1 MCRTD
6 ITDKHDASLIP
17 SVPRFTGHD
26 PETQECEDTAQP
38 GEGSCDGE
46 KDIGAKDCAH
56 MAFVSCDSR
65 NRQRANVQKWEVR
78 VRVLSHNGRRFPSAP
93 LIVFILLCLGGQ
105 VYAFSRLRLRYT
117 QNKGAM
123 ANKRRS
129 PSCRQPGERYLSE
142 RYLSERYLGGHKRYH
157 FKPLYNEP
165 LVALDGN
172 FYETARQVQ

>member
-1 MCRTD
+1 MCSTN
-6 ITDKHDASLIP
+6 ITNKHDTSLIP
-17 SVPRFTGHD
+17 SVSRFTGHD
-26 PETQECEDTAQP
+26 PEAQESEDTAQP

-56 MAFVSCDSR
+56 MAFVSCDSK
-65 NRQRANVQKWEVR
+65 NRRRANVQKWEVR

-105 VYAFSRLRLRYT
+105 VLRVLPSTTLYT

-129 PSCRQPGERYLSE
+129 PSCRQQGE
-142 RYLSERYLGGHKRYH
+142 RYLSERYLGGHKRYQ
-157 FKPLYNEP
+157 FKPLYIEP
-165 LVALDGN
+165 MVALDGN
-172 FYETARQVQ
+172 FYETARQAR